1 MQYWTSYYITFDYTT
16 QGCPIKGKIKIL
28 LVFPI
33 VRVVTYVTLNI
44 LTRPP
49 QFSVILAD
57 SSEARTTW
65 DNFSYYQLNPQLAH
79 CVAPVWIRRN
89 KRPDTLSLSLS
100 LASIMYYIWV
110 RLTKINMCPIKQ
122 LIFEKFVQVHP
133 AYVLPGFLVN
143 SGISK
148 NSDYSLLLGTKAGL
162 FFYPFHRNCWI
173 FLLRQLSFLVSYYP
187 I

>member
-33 VRVVTYVTLNI
+33 VRVFTYVTLNI

-100 LASIMYYIWV
+100 LSSIY
-110 RLTKINMCPIKQ
+110 
-122 LIFEKFVQVHP
+122 
-133 AYVLPGFLVN
+133 YVL
-143 SGISK
+143 
-148 NSDYSLLLGTKAGL
+148 YLGEINQNK
-162 FFYPFHRNCWI
+162 YVRE
-173 FLLRQLSFLVSYYP
+173 
-187 I
+187 